1 MESNMKVHI
10 TNLNGIA
17 KEAPVRRWQNHLAEI
32 GRGLGFL
39 EMGIYVYPS
48 DREEEEKLF
57 TRLDGIIASV
67 EPEDVVFVQLPTGNG
82 ERFEKNLILKI
93 KGYRDAKVVGILR
106 DEEPYLDNIGLLNL
120 LDGIWVPY
128 KKSLSAL
135 KEKGLSVQRT
145 WVSYFD
151 ESWDAWHIKKELL
164 EIVDI
169 CRAGLR
175 SKHWTSAQSGMESE
189 MKTANA
195 SEMQRASEDEVQVVF
210 CVTDRTGSYTE
221 FVGIA
226 MQSIVDHTKSQI
238 CFHVIHDGTIQLL
251 HQKYLSEI
259 AENSGDRVVFYQV
272 DPKTFETDNA
282 YVKNFSIASMFRLAI
297 PELLPT
303 VSKVIYL
310 DADIV
315 FSLDIEELW
324 KTDLGGYTLAAIG
337 DYGVNHSVYYAE
349 VVSEDGVKREN
360 YFNSGVLVMKLSEI
374 RKKFNLLHE
383 AVSYVRNHPTLQF
396 PDQDALNVLFK
407 DDVLLLD
414 WKWNFNCN
422 LERVFGK
429 NPPSKAVFHFMGT
442 SHVNQESMKESDKLA
457 IETSYET
464 PWSGA
469 FAKREMYAGFGA
481 LSFKVDQLQKLMKRT
496 NVSGCK
502 KIYYSEDTLGLRSI
516 LEIFPPKEGDYFI
529 QLNDEEE
536 RLGFMCKKFEALLD
550 EDIDKIAVIVN
561 PGADEG
567 RALDKLRDVGLKQ
580 GVDFFAIPA
589 MLLAYQGGYR
599 I

>member
-1 MESNMKVHI
+1 MKVHI
-10 TNLNGIA
+10 TNINGIA
-17 KEAPVRRWQNHLAEI
+17 KEAPVRRWQNYLSEI

-48 DREEEEKLF
+48 EQEENALLS

-67 EPEDVVFVQLPTGNG
+67 EAEDVIFVQLPTGNG
-82 ERFEKNLILKI
+82 DRFEQRLIGKLKA
-93 KGYRDAKVVGILR
+93 YPDTKVIGILR
-106 DEEPYLDNIGLLNL
+106 DELDYLEKTWLLNM

-128 KKSLSAL
+128 KKSLTEL
-135 KEKGLSVQRT
+135 QGKGLSVRRT

-151 ESWDAWHIKKELL
+151 ETWDAWHIRKELL
-164 EIVDI
+164 EIVDT
-169 CRAGLR
+169 CRTGIR
-175 SKHWTSAQSGMESE
+175 SKHSD
-189 MKTANA
+189 
-195 SEMQRASEDEVQVVF
+195 EDEIQVAF

-238 CFHVIHDGTIQLL
+238 CFRVIHDGTIQLL

-297 PELLPT
+297 PDLLPT

-315 FSLDIEELW
+315 FSIDIDELW
-324 KTDLGGYTLAAIG
+324 KIDLEGHSLAAIG
-337 DYGVNHSVYYAE
+337 DYGVNQGIYESS
-349 VVSEDGVKREN
+349 VVSGGNVKREN

-383 AVSYVRNHPTLQF
+383 AVSYVRDHPKLQF

-422 LERVFGK
+422 LERVYDK
-429 NPPSKAVFHFMGT
+429 NPPSQAVFHFMGT

-469 FAKREMYAGFGA
+469 FAKREMFLGFGA
-481 LSFKVDQLQKLMKRT
+481 LSFKMDQLQKLMKRT

-502 KIYYSEDTLGLRSI
+502 KIYYGEDRLGMQSI
-516 LEIFPPKEGDYFI
+516 LALFPPKEGDYFI
-529 QLNDEEE
+529 QLKDETE
-536 RLGFMCKKFEALLD
+536 RLGCPCKKFEALLD
-550 EDIDKIAVIVN
+550 EEINKIAVIVD

-567 RALDKLRDVGLKQ
+567 RVLDKLRGAGLKQ

-589 MLLAYQGGYR
+589 MLLASQGGYR